1 MSGISN
7 QTIKKIINE
16 IDGDLKQTFVGVFSS
31 NETFR
36 FFKFK
41 HIIREKKAPYP
52 FMIMNTDRAN
62 KEGEHW
68 WSLLE
73 LSSKEQIFLFDSFRL
88 IGLKEFIID
97 NDKQIIDQFFYGLEK
112 INKKDNIIN
121 LTYVRFD
128 NESYKKLNKS
138 SLTPTAKDFFHIV
151 SEFSKVHDESIV
163 DIYMVDDQLQNIKS
177 DTCGLFQLYFYMNLF
192 LPKEN
197 SQIVGN
203 RALTLRTIK
212 NLLNE
217 IFSKNIEQNEIVAEN
232 FAAEHNIK
240 RD

>member
-7 QTIKKIINE
+7 FTVKKIINE
-16 IDGDLKQTFVGVFSS
+16 IDGDLKQNFVGVFPS
-31 NETFR
+31 NETFK

-41 HIIREKKAPYP
+41 HLIREKKAPYP
-52 FMIMNTDRAN
+52 FMIMNTDRSN

-73 LSSKEQIFLFDSFRL
+73 ISSKQQIFFDSFGFV
-88 IGLKEFIID
+88 GLKEFIID

-112 INKKDNIIN
+112 IDKKDNIIN
-121 LTYVRFD
+121 LTYVHFD
-128 NESYKKLNKS
+128 NESYKNVNKD
-138 SLTPTAKDFFHIV
+138 SLTPTARDFFH
-151 SEFSKVHDESIV
+151 SLSQFSKVHNENAMDV
-163 DIYMVDDQLQNIKS
+163 FMVDDQLQNIKS

-192 LPKEN
+192 LPKE
-197 SQIVGN
+197 SSKIVGN
-203 RALTLRTIK
+203 RTLNLRTIK

-217 IFSKNIEQNEIVAEN
+217 IFSKDISQNEIIVEN

-240 RD
+240 RE